1 MEGDGK
7 AQESESA
14 TAISKDY
21 SNRYIRSLDN
31 HQRRQLVDQ
40 PRDINSQFMLSRSL
54 NSLEKEYQT
63 ARARQLSSLSR
74 VNPIEREMT
83 STIDSPIVLSE
94 ELGGQFTEMSVA
106 YNEVPVSTT
115 LFGKPN
121 ETEPEEEIQ
130 VIEWVPKTP
139 PLCID
144 LDEDSSSSVS
154 STSSTDNNKTQK
166 QQQAE
171 KQPNSIEICFGAR
184 PDILNNALIVS
195 AAREVPLQT
204 PVNTIRNSSP
214 AVGVLPCHLNIPA
227 PMVLA
232 ANAPLN
238 SSLRIC
244 TTGEN
249 LLETAEARL
258 KVTRLKEKWKKQR
271 NKDRMAMNT
280 AIKKAAQQLKRLI
293 NAKKQKQIRER
304 KEKKS
309 PTKSPL
315 LLPNQNTANQV
326 PVQSQTTVPVQA
338 LAPAASE
345 ANVNKE
351 TASVSVTETA
361 DVPKLNLETLQIEER
376 ESKARIAEIDGDI
389 EKLQREREVLTDRVF
404 ALKQKQLDLQISSHS
419 DTPFEIGKTDK
430 VKPYCYRCP
439 S

>member
-83 STIDSPIVLSE
+83 STIDSPIVFSE
-94 ELGGQFTEMSVA
+94 ELGGQFTELSA
-106 YNEVPVSTT
+106 ANNEVPVSTT
-115 LFGKPN
+115 LFSKLN
-121 ETEPEEEIQ
+121 ETDPEEEIQ
-130 VIEWVPKTP
+130 VIEPLPKTP

-144 LDEDSSSSVS
+144 LDEESSSPVTYS
-154 STSSTDNNKTQK
+154 STSSTEKSNTSR
-166 QQQAE
+166 QQQEE
-171 KQPNSIEICFGAR
+171 KKPNSIEICVGAR
-184 PDILNNALIVS
+184 SVLSNSRIVS
-195 AAREVPLQT
+195 AASEVNERE
-204 PVNTIRNSSP
+204 
-214 AVGVLPCHLNIPA
+214 
-227 PMVLA
+227 
-232 ANAPLN
+232 
-238 SSLRIC
+238 
-244 TTGEN
+244 
-249 LLETAEARL
+249 
-258 KVTRLKEKWKKQR
+258 
-271 NKDRMAMNT
+271 
-280 AIKKAAQQLKRLI
+280 
-293 NAKKQKQIRER
+293 
-304 KEKKS
+304 EKKS

-351 TASVSVTETA
+351 TASVSVTENGS
-361 DVPKLNLETLQIEER
+361 VPSFNLEMLQIEER
-376 ESKARIAEIDGDI
+376 ESKARIAEIDGEI
-389 EKLQREREVLTDRVF
+389 KKLQREREILTDRVF
-404 ALKQKQLDLQISSHS
+404 ALKQKQCGPRVSSHR
-419 DTPFEIGKTDK
+419 DTQ
-430 VKPYCYRCP
+430 VKPYCYLFP

>member
-14 TAISKDY
+14 TAISKNY

-63 ARARQLSSLSR
+63 ARGRQLSSLSR

-214 AVGVLPCHLNIPA
+214 AVGVLPCNLNMPA

-232 ANAPLN
+232 ANQ
-238 SSLRIC
+238 
-244 TTGEN
+244 T
-249 LLETAEARL
+249 
-258 KVTRLKEKWKKQR
+258 
-271 NKDRMAMNT
+271 
-280 AIKKAAQQLKRLI
+280 
-293 NAKKQKQIRER
+293 
-304 KEKKS
+304 
-309 PTKSPL
+309 
-315 LLPNQNTANQV
+315 TANQV

-338 LAPAASE
+338 LAPAALE

-351 TASVSVTETA
+351 TASVSVTENGS
-361 DVPKLNLETLQIEER
+361 VPSFNL
-376 ESKARIAEIDGDI
+376 
-389 EKLQREREVLTDRVF
+389 
-404 ALKQKQLDLQISSHS
+404 
-419 DTPFEIGKTDK
+419 P
-430 VKPYCYRCP
+430 
-439 S
+439 